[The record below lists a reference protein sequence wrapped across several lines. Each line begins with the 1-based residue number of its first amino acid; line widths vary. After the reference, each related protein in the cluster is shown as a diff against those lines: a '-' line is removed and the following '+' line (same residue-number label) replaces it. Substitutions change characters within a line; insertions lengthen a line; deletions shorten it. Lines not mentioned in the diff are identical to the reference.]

1 MKKIVLVGQPNVGKS
16 TIFNAITR
24 AKAIVSNYPGT
35 TVDVTKGS
43 LKIGEEMYE
52 IIDTPGIYSLLS
64 SSEEER
70 VTEKI
75 LLEDK
80 PDTVIQI
87 IDSTSL
93 ERNLNLTLQ
102 LIEMKLPMI
111 IVFNFLNDAKKKG
124 IEIQE
129 KSLSKTFGIR
139 VLKINPFDKKDI
151 QHLLASLKK
160 AEVGHFDLRY
170 DDHIEKAIST
180 VEGRIKVKN
189 DISRRFIAIR
199 LLEKDSLVWEK
210 FGKDVD
216 ISDLKKKI
224 PEHSNMAQDIMITR
238 FGAAS
243 LVARTCTRIHCLG
256 RERLPKLDRFI
267 IYNRIGSTIFVL
279 AVFGLIFTSLF
290 FLGGFFQSL
299 ISTAFE
305 DILTHNILAMLP
317 AHTLLGDVVNYSFVG
332 LEAGL
337 AIAIPYVGI
346 FYFILAILE
355 DSGVLPRFILTL
367 NGLFEHIG
375 LPGKS
380 IIPIMLGLGCSVP
393 AIRATRILPSKT
405 DRLKTSILLLSVPC
419 SSRTAIIMGVVGHFA
434 GFFYAISIYLIA
446 FLVFIFT
453 AFILKYTVKRA
464 PMPFIEELP
473 PYRIPR
479 PENVII
485 KGWLR
490 MKDFIYIVLPLLIVG
505 GAFYAM
511 LLHIGIVKDIVKP
524 MRFLTVHWL
533 HLPEN
538 TIVPLIYGFLQKDL
552 VPAMLFVTLGTSNIA
567 TIMSRSQ
574 IFTFGL
580 ATTFQIPCIIAFS
593 MLVKEFGWKT
603 ATLIE
608 IGAFAYGMFLSGLI
622 LRISILFS

>member
-35 TVDVTKGS
+35 TVDIMKGS

-52 IIDTPGIYSLLS
+52 IIDTPGVYGLLS

-75 LLEDK
+75 LLEDN
-80 PDTVIQI
+80 PDVVIQI

-102 LIEMKLPMI
+102 LIEMKLPM
-111 IVFNFLNDAKKKG
+111 VVVLNFLNDAKKKG
-124 IEIQE
+124 IEIQDE
-129 KSLSKTFGIR
+129 FLSKAFGVR
-139 VLKINPFDKKDI
+139 VLKINPFDKRDI
-151 QHLLASLKK
+151 HHLFALLKM
-160 AEVGHFDLRY
+160 AEIGHFDLKY
-170 DDHIEKAIST
+170 DDHIEKAISI
-180 VEGRIKVKN
+180 VEGRIKVKD
-189 DISRRFIAIR
+189 DISKRFIAIR
-199 LLEKDSLVWEK
+199 LLENDSFVWEK
-210 FGKDVD
+210 FGKGID
-216 ISDLKKKI
+216 ISDLKERI
-224 PEHSNMAQDIMITR
+224 PEHRNMAQDMMITR
-238 FGAAS
+238 LGTAS
-243 LVARTCTRIHCLG
+243 LIARTCTRIHRLKK
-256 RERLPKLDRFI
+256 ERLPRLDRFI
-267 IYNRIGSTIFVL
+267 IYNRIGSAIFVL
-279 AVFGLIFTSLF
+279 VVFVLIFAALF
-290 FLGGFFQSL
+290 FIGGFFQSL
-299 ISTAFE
+299 ISKAFE
-305 DILTHNILAMLP
+305 DILTHNVLAILP
-317 AHTLLGDVVNYSFVG
+317 AHSLVGDIVNYSLVG

-355 DSGVLPRFILTL
+355 DSGILPRFILTL
-367 NGLFEHIG
+367 NGLFKHIG

-405 DRLKTSILLLSVPC
+405 DRLKTSILFLSVPC

-434 GFFYAISIYLIA
+434 GFFYAISIYIIA

-453 AFILKYTVKRA
+453 AFILRYTIKRA

-479 PENVII
+479 PENVIV

-505 GAFYAM
+505 GAFYAV
-511 LLHIGIVKDIVKP
+511 LLHTNLVRVIVKP

-538 TIVPLIYGFLQKDL
+538 TIIPLIYGFLQKDL

-567 TIMSRSQ
+567 TVMSRPQ

-580 ATTFQIPCIIAFS
+580 AATFQIPCIIAFS
-593 MLVKEFGWKT
+593 ILVKEFGWKT
-603 ATLIE
+603 ASLIE
-608 IGAFAYGMFLSGLI
+608 IGAFSYGMFLSGFI
-622 LRISILFS
+622 LRILVG

>member
-160 AEVGHFDLRY
+160 ADVGHFDLRY

-180 VEGRIKVKN
+180 VEERIKVKN

-199 LLEKDSLVWEK
+199 LLEKDSLVWGN

-238 FGAAS
+238 FGTAS
-243 LVARTCTRIHCLG
+243 LIARTCTKIHRLG

-305 DILTHNILAMLP
+305 NILTHNILAMLP

-393 AIRATRILPSKT
+393 AIRGTRILPSKT
-405 DRLKTSILLLSVPC
+405 DRLKTSILFLSVPC

-524 MRFLTVHWL
+524 MRFLTVRWL

-567 TIMSRSQ
+567 TVMSRSQ